1 MLLRLSEIEDI
12 ISESANARYTVV
24 DAFSGRIIRTAVGVD
39 REDIID
45 NLRQG
50 IYILV
55 VEDGTTV
62 RNYKFIKR

>member
-1 MLLRLSEIEDI
+1 MR
-12 ISESANARYTVV
+12 SADVSSV
-24 DAFSGRIIRTAVGVD
+24 HSVGVD

-45 NLRQG
+45 NLRRES
-50 IYILV
+50 ISSF